1 MRQDIRS
8 GDCRK
13 GADMKV
19 IGITGGVGAGK
30 SALLQYMKE
39 HYSCRIRMADTAA
52 HEVSAKGNR
61 AYPALVKLLE
71 SGEYQTGQPVLRAD
85 GEIDRAEM
93 ASRIFAHPQLREEV
107 NAIVHPAVRDL
118 ITSEI
123 EQERYLESQKDENA
137 VRYYILE
144 AALLIECGY
153 GAVVDEMWYIYCD
166 PAVRGK
172 RLQEERGYS
181 AEKVRGIMAAQLT
194 EEQFRAGSDVVIDNS
209 GALADT
215 FRQIDREF
223 ARLARST

>member
-1 MRQDIRS
+1 
-8 GDCRK
+8 
-13 GADMKV
+13 MKV

-39 HYSCRIRMADTAA
+39 YYSCRIRMADTAA

-61 AYPALVKLLE
+61 AYPALVRLLE
-71 SGEYQTGQPVLRAD
+71 SVEYQTGQPLLRAD

-118 ITSEI
+118 ILSEI
-123 EQERYLESQKDENA
+123 ARERLRESQKDANA

-181 AEKVRGIMAAQLT
+181 AEKVRSIMAAQLT